1 MAPNPRPSA
10 APPTAL
16 SDTEQRLLERV
27 GSCSEHDGID
37 ELEQLEGCG
46 CLARLATSGWLSGA
60 GLPLAGIDDAEGAR
74 LPSGVAP
81 VIDAHVHVFPDPLFD
96 ALWRWFEAHAWPIRY
111 RLRTPALVA
120 FLLERGVE
128 QLVALT
134 YAHKPGMARALNAYV
149 AELAL
154 REPRV
159 IGLGT
164 VLPGEPEA
172 GAIVDEAFAAG
183 LAGLK
188 LHCHVQCFAPDDA
201 RLAPIF
207 ERAASAGR
215 PVVMHAGR
223 EPTSPA
229 YACDPYALCSAERVE
244 RVLRDFPG
252 LALVVPHLG
261 ADEFEA
267 YARLLERY
275 DNLWLDTT
283 MAVADY
289 FPIETPWDLVRV
301 RPDRMLFGT
310 DFPNL
315 PYAWDR
321 ELGKVLRAGLG
332 DEALAALLGGNAAAL
347 FGRSTAA
354 S

>member
-1 MAPNPRPSA
+1 MEESIRPRVA
-10 APPTAL
+10 ATPRL
-16 SDTEQRLLERV
+16 SDAEQRCFDHVMSCREHEGVADLE
-27 GSCSEHDGID
+27 E
-37 ELEQLEGCG
+37 LEGCG
-46 CLARLATSGWLSGA
+46 CLARLASTGWLSGTA
-60 GLPLAGIDDAEGAR
+60 LPLAGIDDAEGAH
-74 LPSGVAP
+74 LPDGIAP

-111 RLRTPALVA
+111 RLRTPELVA
-120 FLLERGVE
+120 FLLRRGIERV
-128 QLVALT
+128 VALT
-134 YAHKPGMARALNAYV
+134 YAHKPGMARGLNAYV
-149 AELAL
+149 AELVL

-164 VLPGEPEA
+164 VLPGEPDVES
-172 GAIVDEAFAAG
+172 IVDEAFASG

-188 LHCHVQCFAPDDA
+188 LHCHVQCFAPDDP
-201 RLAPIF
+201 RLLPIF

-229 YACDPYALCSAERVE
+229 YACDPHALCSAERVE
-244 RVLRDFPG
+244 RVLRDFPR
-252 LALVVPHLG
+252 LELVVPHLG
-261 ADEFEA
+261 ADEFGA
-267 YARLLERY
+267 YGRLLERY

-283 MAVADY
+283 MAIADY

-301 RPDRMLFGT
+301 RPERVLFGT

-321 ELGKVLRAGLG
+321 ELTKLLSAGLD
-332 DEALAALLGGNAAAL
+332 DEALAKLLGGNAAEL
-347 FGRSTAA
+347 FKSATSMR
-354 S
+354 